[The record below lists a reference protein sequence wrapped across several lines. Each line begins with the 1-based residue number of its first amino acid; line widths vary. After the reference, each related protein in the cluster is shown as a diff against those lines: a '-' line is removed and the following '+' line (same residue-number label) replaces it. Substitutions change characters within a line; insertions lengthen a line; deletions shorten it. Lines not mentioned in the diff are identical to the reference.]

1 MAKDKLT
8 EYSATNASNDV
19 IGDISVAEGMLPS
32 AVNNALREQMTHL
45 KNFSDG
51 TDGIDVLSLAD
62 DDASASIKIQ
72 APSAV
77 TTTTT
82 LTLPDGDGDA
92 GAMLQ
97 TNGSGQLAWSTAYR
111 NRNLVTNG
119 ACQVAQRSSSVT
131 GITSNGYYTVDRFTH
146 YLGGGGTWTSAQ
158 DSNAPSGFANSLKLT
173 CTTANASPSAGTYS
187 EISYLIE
194 AQDLQRLGFGTST
207 AKTCTLSFWVKSNKT
222 GNFSIYFLQRDNS
235 NKLFSTHY
243 TINTAD
249 TWEYKTLTVPADTS
263 GVINDD
269 NGVGMDFTFGL
280 SYGTNFTSGSEQ
292 TSWGTN
298 VNANRGAGLNVNLA
312 DATSNYWQITGVQL
326 EVGEQA
332 TPFEHRSFGDE
343 FAACQRYYIDCGT
356 LLVQG
361 YGYGSGGDG
370 SGSALMFPVTMRSTP
385 TMSKTSED
393 DDGSSASLIFNF
405 TSSRGTSLEAQSTNG
420 SHSNYVHASVTA
432 DSEL

>member
-1 MAKDKLT
+1 MTRARELANLAGVSET
-8 EYSATNASNDV
+8 
-19 IGDISVAEGMLPS
+19 
-32 AVNNALREQMTHL
+32 AL
-45 KNFSDG
+45 S
-51 TDGIDVLSLAD
+51 
-62 DDASASIKIQ
+62 
-72 APSAV
+72 
-77 TTTTT
+77 
-82 LTLPDGDGDA
+82 
-92 GAMLQ
+92 
-97 TNGSGQLAWSTAYR
+97 

-332 TPFEHRSFGDE
+332 TPFEHRSYSDE
-343 FAACQRYYIDCGT
+343 LTRCQRYTYVYNSERSGGYDQAISSMSKWSNGYAYGAYNFPCTMRTAPSGTAYNTSQFTIYIAGSTGQPNTELNIEVASPVSCEMN
-356 LLVQG
+356 VQTSLG
-361 YGYGSGGDG
+361 STGESGMFRKTGSGTGA
-370 SGSALMFPVTMRSTP
+370 SAGYIVF
-385 TMSKTSED
+385 D
-393 DDGSSASLIFNF
+393 A
-405 TSSRGTSLEAQSTNG
+405 
-420 SHSNYVHASVTA
+420 
-432 DSEL
+432 EL

>member
-1 MAKDKLT
+1 MALSKI
-8 EYSATNASNDV
+8 TNASV
-19 IGDISVAEGMLPS
+19 
-32 AVNNALREQMTHL
+32 
-45 KNFSDG
+45 
-51 TDGIDVLSLAD
+51 AD
-62 DDASASIKIQ
+62 D
-72 APSAV
+72 AV
-77 TTTTT
+77 H
-82 LTLPDGDGDA
+82 G
-92 GAMLQ
+92 
-97 TNGSGQLAWSTAYR
+97 R
-111 NRNLVTNG
+111 RNLVING
-119 ACQVAQRSSSVT
+119 AMQVAQRSSSVT
-131 GITSNGYYTVDRFTH
+131 NITSNGYYTVDRFTH

-312 DATSNYWQITGVQL
+312 DATSNYWQITGIQL
-326 EVGEQA
+326 EIGDA
-332 TPFEHRSFGDE
+332 SPFEHRSYGE
-343 FAACQRYYIDCGT
+343 ELALCQRYYYELNATGGRYIGGAVQRDGT
-356 LLVQG
+356 QA
-361 YGYGSGGDG
+361 YGMGQ
-370 SGSALMFPVTMRSTP
+370 PHPTTMRAAP
-385 TMSKTSED
+385 
-393 DDGSSASLIFNF
+393 SA
-405 TSSRGTSLEAQSTNG
+405 TSSNLTVYKGDSFGDVSAFNPHLGTWGWAPNCTFASTG
-420 SHSNYVHASVTA
+420 GTDGDAVMLYISGVDAAEGYIKFDA
-432 DSEL
+432 EL

>member
-1 MAKDKLT
+1 MALSKI
-8 EYSATNASNDV
+8 TNAS
-19 IGDISVAEGMLPS
+19 VADT
-32 AVNNALREQMTHL
+32 AVHGR
-45 KNFSDG
+45 
-51 TDGIDVLSLAD
+51 
-62 DDASASIKIQ
+62 
-72 APSAV
+72 
-77 TTTTT
+77 
-82 LTLPDGDGDA
+82 
-92 GAMLQ
+92 
-97 TNGSGQLAWSTAYR
+97 
-111 NRNLVTNG
+111 RNLILNG
-119 ACQVAQRSSSVT
+119 ACQVAQRSISTT
-131 GITSNGYYTVDRFTH
+131 GITSNSYYTVDRFKH

-312 DATSNYWQITGVQL
+312 DATSNYWQITGIQL
-326 EVGEQA
+326 EVGDA
-332 TPFEHRSFGDE
+332 SPFEHRSYGE
-343 FAACQRYYIDCGT
+343 ELLACMRYYWKDTAPVYLTQYGVNAIANIYAPVPMRAAPAISQISGT
-356 LLVQG
+356 TVSFGQESNVPYRYFYSYL
-361 YGYGSGGDG
+361 
-370 SGSALMFPVTMRSTP
+370 A
-385 TMSKTSED
+385 
-393 DDGSSASLIFNF
+393 GSSGAAHN
-405 TSSRGTSLEAQSTNG
+405 GTI
-420 SHSNYVHASVTA
+420 A
-432 DSEL
+432 DAEL